1 VNARAFEVWRAQAP
15 AMAWLESL
23 AHAIE
28 DGRLVPSP
36 AIPETGYIELHEQVG
51 ARCGV
56 LLPTLHRSLGTVPG
70 ARVVEG
76 AA

>member
-1 VNARAFEVWRAQAP
+1 MSATVLDVRRAQAC

-23 AHAIE
+23 AHALE
-28 DGRLVPSP
+28 DGRLIPSP
-36 AIPETGYIELHEQVG
+36 AMPDADRAELREQV
-51 ARCGV
+51 AALRAV
-56 LLPTLHRSLGTVPG
+56 VLPTLHGALGTVPG